1 MDQVMNTDETIN
13 IVGSLHASHP
23 LHISILSTLIIISS
37 LCLLIYSHVSISA
50 ALWFSTDSTLS
61 TTGDCGA
68 IGFEDVYE
76 VSFIEAVRRTWDSG
90 AIFLSLLIF
99 ICSGVWPYLK
109 LITLLSVWFVPSSPP
124 RRSTALSWLCS
135 LGRWSLFDV
144 YAILVVKSSAD
155 FTLSGSQPVAVNV
168 EIRPGLAAFA
178 ATAVAS
184 MLHAEWMQDVS
195 GRNVGVVTMSATTQE
210 GEVDSVTDEDSE
222 TLQFLQQQTMLARP
236 ACSRGS
242 KLNALALAAL
252 TAVMACAY
260 SIPLFD
266 VEIGGLITWIDDG
279 PDINRNFTAGGIIR
293 ALASTCSLSRTPTKA
308 PVYFLVAIYAVIVLV
323 LPPMALVLAA
333 LDRKYLRSVVAFLS
347 LDVLF
352 LAVVLMT
359 PKLEGLMQ
367 TFIGPKCEEIGVAN
381 CLKLTGK
388 VGKGSWLM
396 LAAALMLTGGFSM
409 KFTKCEGIRERAEG
423 VCKERCCSSKN
434 DTSDVLELVVES
446 DVI

>member
-1 MDQVMNTDETIN
+1 MK
-13 IVGSLHASHP
+13 SAS
-23 LHISILSTLIIISS
+23 
-37 LCLLIYSHVSISA
+37 
-50 ALWFSTDSTLS
+50 
-61 TTGDCGA
+61 
-68 IGFEDVYE
+68 
-76 VSFIEAVRRTWDSG
+76 
-90 AIFLSLLIF
+90 
-99 ICSGVWPYLK
+99 
-109 LITLLSVWFVPSSPP
+109 
-124 RRSTALSWLCS
+124 
-135 LGRWSLFDV
+135 
-144 YAILVVKSSAD
+144 D

-195 GRNVGVVTMSATTQE
+195 CRNVGVVAMSAKTQE
-210 GEVDSVTDEDSE
+210 GEVGSVTDVDSE
-222 TLQFLQQQTMLARP
+222 TCNLLQQQTVLARP

-252 TAVMACAY
+252 AAVMACAY

-293 ALASTCSLSRTPTKA
+293 ALASTCSLSRTPMKA
-308 PVYFLVAIYAVIVLV
+308 PVYFLVAIYAVVVLV
-323 LPPMALVLAA
+323 LPPMALVVLAA
-333 LDRKYLRSVVAFLS
+333 LDRKYLRSVGAFLS

-396 LAAALMLTGGFSM
+396 LAAALMLTGGFSE
-409 KFTKCEGIRERAEG
+409 KFAKCEGIRERAEG
-423 VCKERCCSSKN
+423 VFKACRRSVLTSSARSNDVSMIVLKN
-434 DTSDVLELVVES
+434 
-446 DVI
+446 